1 MYKSLCLDYGESYFA
16 LLVYDNSS
24 IFFNYGCQKY
34 IEMINK
40 PKVGIDTFLDRFKKI
55 LKLNNDPMLNGNILY
70 WEFLHMDYRTNS
82 RSYSKNKKKCS
93 SLGTFIKQNKKID
106 TYLCE

>member
-1 MYKSLCLDYGESYFA
+1 MLLTFPVFRKKEYEIIYNIFLLFIPNINKAQVLERQHGFPLELMSKTLCLDYGESYFA

-40 PKVGIDTFLDRFKKI
+40 PKVGIDTFLDRFEKK
-55 LKLNNDPMLNGNILY
+55 
-70 WEFLHMDYRTNS
+70 S
-82 RSYSKNKKKCS
+82 
-93 SLGTFIKQNKKID
+93 
-106 TYLCE
+106 